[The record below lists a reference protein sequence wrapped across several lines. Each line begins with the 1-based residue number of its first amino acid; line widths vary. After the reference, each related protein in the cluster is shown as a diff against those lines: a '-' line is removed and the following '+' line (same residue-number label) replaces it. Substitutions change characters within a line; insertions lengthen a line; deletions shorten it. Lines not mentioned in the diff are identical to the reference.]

1 MPIVRRVQGVLY
13 RVQDLAR
20 AKAFYGELLGLPVRG
35 EDPEGRWV
43 EFGPP
48 RGPRILL
55 QWSPEGAPGNA
66 GGGAMFEVRNARRT
80 LNRLKRRG
88 VQVGDLMEIPGVM
101 VVGTFYDPDGNPLHV
116 VQSLLP
122 KAPRRRRAPA
132 GGEAGPVESP
142 SPLPGES

>member
-1 MPIVRRVQGVLY
+1 MPMVRKVQGVLY

-20 AKAFYGELLGLPVRG
+20 AKAFYGETLGLPLRG

-48 RGPRILL
+48 RGPWILL
-55 QWSPEGAPGNA
+55 HQSSEGSVGNT
-66 GGGAMFEVRNARRT
+66 GGGALFEVRNARRV
-80 LNRLKRRG
+80 LNRLKRQG
-88 VQVGDLMEIPGVM
+88 VRVGDLYEIPGAM

-122 KAPRRRRAPA
+122 KPPRRRRAPGGAA
-132 GGEAGPVESP
+132 GEEGSRPEGE
-142 SPLPGES
+142 